1 MPRTCNLAPMSM
13 AIRPWSIATPWWI
26 PEGDEGDF
34 SAMGIYALFVY
45 VKPEAGTVIV
55 KVSVARDFGLTGD
68 ETSWRELE
76 TFELLRSIAESIE

>member
-1 MPRTCNLAPMSM
+1 
-13 AIRPWSIATPWWI
+13 
-26 PEGDEGDF
+26 
-34 SAMGIYALFVY
+34 MGIYALFVY